1 MIVPALLKRWKRLES
16 GLDASHQAYKALSEH
31 FKDKTR
37 EWLKE
42 DKAAQKHRQA
52 SPASMDIYDTVKE
65 KGGTYIHTHLL
76 LA

>member
-52 SPASMDIYDTVKE
+52 SPA
-65 KGGTYIHTHLL
+65 
-76 LA
+76 